1 MLQTKIKNYFSEE
14 KTASFK
20 EEIEYARKHQI
31 IDASNMIKEMDPV
44 SRFSNAYIERSDK
57 ETEEF
62 LGEESALFLNQP
74 ILYLKKHL
82 NEFIYIESDCFPMIH
97 AESMCL
103 EVDDIFRTY
112 EVMLGLKLQKKYEKV
127 IKAFLEK
134 ELIGEIKVS
143 LLFNQTD
150 GLWDFNFALNN
161 LEEFNEDITIGEVL
175 VLIYRFL
182 FKLAETVEENK

>member
-31 IDASNMIKEMDPV
+31 INELIMIKEMDPV

-62 LGEESALFLNQP
+62 LGEESALFLKQP

-97 AESMCL
+97 AESICL

-161 LEEFNEDITIGEVL
+161 LEGFNEDLTIGEVL

>member
-82 NEFIYIESDCFPMIH
+82 NEFIYIESDSFPMIH

-161 LEEFNEDITIGEVL
+161 LEEFNEDLTIGEVL

>member
-31 IDASNMIKEMDPV
+31 INESSMIKEMDPV
-44 SRFSNAYIERSDK
+44 SRFSDAYIERSDK

-97 AESMCL
+97 AESICL

-127 IKAFLEK
+127 IKAFLEQ

-161 LEEFNEDITIGEVL
+161 LEGFQEDLTIGEVL

-182 FKLAETVEENK
+182 FKLAEAVEENK

>member
-31 IDASNMIKEMDPV
+31 IDESSMIKEMDPV

-62 LGEESALFLNQP
+62 LGEESELFLNQQ

-97 AESMCL
+97 AESMSL

-161 LEEFNEDITIGEVL
+161 LEEFNEDLTIGEVL

>member
-1 MLQTKIKNYFSEE
+1 MLHTKIKNYFSDE
-14 KTASFK
+14 KTSAFK

-31 IDASNMIKEMDPV
+31 IDELSMIKEMDPV
-44 SRFSNAYIERSDK
+44 SRFSDAYIERSDK

-97 AESMCL
+97 TESICL

-127 IKAFLEK
+127 IKAFLEQ

-161 LEEFNEDITIGEVL
+161 LNGFNEDLTIGEVL
-175 VLIYRFL
+175 VLVYRFL
-182 FKLAETVEENK
+182 FKLAETVEEN

>member
-1 MLQTKIKNYFSEE
+1 MLHTKIKNYFSDE
-14 KTASFK
+14 KTSAFK

-31 IDASNMIKEMDPV
+31 IDESSMIKEMDPV
-44 SRFSNAYIERSDK
+44 ARFSDAYIERSDK

-74 ILYLKKHL
+74 ILYLTKHL

-97 AESMCL
+97 TESICL

-127 IKAFLEK
+127 IKAFLEQ

-161 LEEFNEDITIGEVL
+161 LEGFQEDITIGEVL
-175 VLIYRFL
+175 VLVYRFL
-182 FKLAETVEENK
+182 FKLAETVEEN

>member
-31 IDASNMIKEMDPV
+31 INESSMIKEMDPV

-62 LGEESALFLNQP
+62 LGEESALFLKQP

-97 AESMCL
+97 AESICL

-161 LEEFNEDITIGEVL
+161 LEGFNEDLTIGEVL

>member
-1 MLQTKIKNYFSEE
+1 MLHTKITNYFSDE

-31 IDASNMIKEMDPV
+31 IDETRTIMEIDPAA
-44 SRFSNAYIERSDK
+44 RFNDAYIERSDK

-62 LGEESALFLNQP
+62 LGEESAGFLNQP
-74 ILYLKKHL
+74 IHYLKQYL

-97 AESMCL
+97 TESICL

-112 EVMLGLKLQKKYEKV
+112 EVMLGLKLQKKYKKG
-127 IKAFLEK
+127 IKAYLEQ

-161 LEEFNEDITIGEVL
+161 IKGFNEDLTIGEVL
-175 VLIYRFL
+175 VLVYRFL

>member
-161 LEEFNEDITIGEVL
+161 LEGFNEDLTIGEVL

>member
-161 LEEFNEDITIGEVL
+161 LEEFNEDLTIGEVL